1 MKGGL
6 RRPPLAQQYPRAA
19 IPSTWNRATPGN
31 PCLPAK
37 VRASGMPVLRKAQ
50 SELSSV
56 EKTVLSER
64 RQPRWHRKWPAGI
77 RFLTYSERQL
87 SNLWEKTHGASP
99 GVSLPRGASQKRIAP
114 QRPRGGDGMPAHIFL
129 TRYLQ

>member
-1 MKGGL
+1 MSATPARGALPPDALAAMKKENGFLHILRHGTGADSIYVVTYHRLEGSGGSTAPRAGRPITRRRNPGFFCKMKGGL

-50 SELSSV
+50 SALSS
-56 EKTVLSER
+56 
-64 RQPRWHRKWPAGI
+64 
-77 RFLTYSERQL
+77 
-87 SNLWEKTHGASP
+87 
-99 GVSLPRGASQKRIAP
+99 
-114 QRPRGGDGMPAHIFL
+114 
-129 TRYLQ
+129 